1 MVWLD
6 LFFQHGSEQTQSML
20 PLPQFFKVT
29 DDGRIALKWYS
40 KVTEANPMNKRD
52 TFLDSNLVLR
62 KWILSNHV
70 WWILMVCHEK
80 VYEICFSYATKLVIL
95 KRQLSFSELAKTI
108 SNPVTRRLSLAAKI
122 HPTLH
127 ISYKALPRVPVPK
140 TNHHPLSF
148 QPNLIFPST
157 LRFPIPFW
165 QFNIAIEITISNR

>member
-80 VYEICFSYATKLVIL
+80 VYEICFPMQLNLSSWKGSCRSQNWPNHLEPCDSKVEL
-95 KRQLSFSELAKTI
+95 SRQDP
-108 SNPVTRRLSLAAKI
+108 SNTAHFIQSSPQGSRPKNESSSSLFPAQLNLPI
-122 HPTLH
+122 HT
-127 ISYKALPRVPVPK
+127 A
-140 TNHHPLSF
+140 
-148 QPNLIFPST
+148 
-157 LRFPIPFW
+157 FPIPFW